1 MACNPEVYSKAKR
14 CGTGLCK
21 VFNFVLLTIKT
32 QSQPIL
38 KFRLPIL
45 KYNKIGKSGLDPVKL
60 NSQICFFFPQTLGH
74 SRRNVWSVSEW
85 VKKRERDRQTDRL
98 SVCGSEMSRTKW
110 CILWE
115 TKASSLQE
123 GHIGSRVF
131 PGQPRDG
138 TWGPLS
144 ATLSGWDRDAATT

>member
-21 VFNFVLLTIKT
+21 VFNFVLHTIKT
-32 QSQPIL
+32 QSWHIL

-45 KYNKIGKSGLDPVKL
+45 KYNKIEKSGLDPVKL

-85 VKKRERDRQTDRL
+85 ETGRLTDWL
-98 SVCGSEMSRTKW
+98 TDCGSVTSRTKW

-115 TKASSLQE
+115 TKATSLQE
-123 GHIGSRVF
+123 GHIGFRVF